1 MRNLYGALQMSVD
14 ENKLDELEAQAAE
27 LRDKRNELYE
37 KIKKIREE
45 RDRLNNTARAAREQA
60 HKHRDER
67 DRVNAKVQEIKQ
79 NLGPLFEELD
89 EKNQALAKA
98 DKLIKEDYKGLPS
111 KKKVQEALRQIE
123 WEVMTTPT
131 KEMLGREDEL
141 IQRASKLRRTLDEFK
156 GIEQKQDKKLDHLA
170 DKKAVEIEISALRE
184 EINKLAEQSQEH
196 HERMIL
202 LYDQAD
208 KDQEKADQT
217 HTKYVEKI
225 QEVESI
231 KEELNLIMSE
241 IKAIRDGLKAHDNRL
256 DELRKMNT
264 EQRAEAL
271 KQAALKKLENGEKLS
286 FEDLKLIYGDEDDE
300 EEIG

>member
-1 MRNLYGALQMSVD
+1 MSVE
-14 ENKLDELEAQAAE
+14 ENKLDELESQAAE

-45 RDRLNNTARAAREQA
+45 RDRLNKTVRATREQA

-241 IKAIRDGLKAHDNRL
+241 IKSIRDGLKAHDNRL

>member
-1 MRNLYGALQMSVD
+1 MSVE

-37 KIKKIREE
+37 QIKKIREE
-45 RDRLNNTARAAREQA
+45 RDRLNKTARATREQA

-67 DRVNAKVQEIKQ
+67 DRVNTKVQEIKQ

-98 DKLIKEDYKGLPS
+98 DKSIKEDYKGLPS

-141 IQRASKLRRTLDEFK
+141 IQRAAKLRRTLDEFK
-156 GIEQKQDKKLDHLA
+156 GIEHKQDKKLDYIA

-184 EINKLAEQSQEH
+184 EINKLAEQSQQH

-202 LYDQAD
+202 LYEQAD

-231 KEELNLIMSE
+231 KEELNLIMPE

-300 EEIG
+300 DEIG

>member
-1 MRNLYGALQMSVD
+1 MSVE
-14 ENKLDELEAQAAE
+14 ENKLDELESQAAE

-45 RDRLNNTARAAREQA
+45 RDRLNKTARATREQA

-141 IQRASKLRRTLDEFK
+141 IQRAAKLRRTLDEFK
-156 GIEQKQDKKLDHLA
+156 GIEQKQDRKLDYIA

>member
-1 MRNLYGALQMSVD
+1 MSVE

-27 LRDKRNELYE
+27 SRDKRNELYE

-45 RDRLNNTARAAREQA
+45 RDRLNNTARATREQA

-271 KQAALKKLENGEKLS
+271 KQAALKKLESGEKLS